1 MKLLSFE
8 ESFSFRYL
16 SDYINTVDESIEKL
30 KILKLL
36 DNALCKETYRKEFL
50 LKRGDILFFPGHMLH
65 GVSSHKHDNIRKTL
79 SCNFWIK
86 QIAPKLL

>member
-1 MKLLSFE
+1 LEGYSQFYFLDRHVDLSSVWKRVLPLE
-8 ESFSFRYL
+8 QTH
-16 SDYINTVDESIEKL
+16 IPKIE
-30 KILKLL
+30 
-36 DNALCKETYRKEFL
+36 A
-50 LKRGDILFFPGHMLH
+50 GDILFFPGHMLH